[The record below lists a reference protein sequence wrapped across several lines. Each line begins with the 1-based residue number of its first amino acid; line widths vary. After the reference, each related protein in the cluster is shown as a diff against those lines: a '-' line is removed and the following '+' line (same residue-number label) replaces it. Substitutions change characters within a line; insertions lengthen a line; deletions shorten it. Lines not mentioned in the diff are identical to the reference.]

1 MKHATADMREYKRNW
16 VAARRGEWMADKSC
30 VVCGTTKDLEVDHI
44 DPTQKVAHRIWSWAI
59 ERRNAELAKCQVLC
73 KAHHL
78 EKTLAQRPKPEH
90 GTVSR
95 YSSKVHKCRCDL
107 CRKANAER
115 GALNKAKKKLAE
127 QEQAVRDLNRL
138 GDIVEFQPRIP
149 KRDAA

>member
-1 MKHATADMREYKRNW
+1 MTNATSDMAKYKREW
-16 VAARRGEWMADKSC
+16 VAARRADWMAGKSC
-30 VVCGTTKDLEVDHI
+30 VTCGSTESLEVDHI

-59 ERRNAELAKCQVLC
+59 PRRDAELAKCQVLC

-107 CRKANAER
+107 CRRANADR
-115 GALNKAKKKLAE
+115 AAILRARKKGLAAV
-127 QEQAVRDLNRL
+127 QATEDLNRL
-138 GDIVEFQPRIP
+138 ADIIEFPD
-149 KRDAA
+149 KRQAA